1 MLTMFPPPC
10 LLSPRRVEGRMPP
23 SSSPLILP
31 PPSPLIPSPP
41 RSRFKLIVV
50 AVGDAPLSSAGLINL
65 LSTPNL
71 ALISPFDSLTS
82 SKYSAIAEHSKSL
95 AGKIS
100 PVKSSLQFKFTMDG
114 AASFGNSERS
124 SPCKR
129 ACHQSGR
136 VPLSPMKHNESY
148 EVKNVKSPSRPFQS
162 RSILID

>member
-1 MLTMFPPPC
+1 MLAMFPPPR
-10 LLSPRRVEGRMPP
+10 LLSPRRVEGCMPP
-23 SSSPLILP
+23 PSHPLVLS
-31 PPSPLIPSPP
+31 PPSPLIPSRR
-41 RSRFKLIVV
+41 RS
-50 AVGDAPLSSAGLINL
+50 VGDAPLSVAELVNL

-71 ALISPFDSLTS
+71 ALISPFDSRTS
-82 SKYSAIAEHSKSL
+82 SKYSATTEHSKSL

-100 PVKSSLQFKFTMDG
+100 PVKSSLQFKFTMDE

-136 VPLSPMKHNESY
+136 VPLSQMKHNESY
-148 EVKNVKSPSRPFQS
+148 EVKNVKSPFRPFQS

>member
-1 MLTMFPPPC
+1 VLAMFPPPR
-10 LLSPRRVEGRMPP
+10 LLSPRRVEGCMPP
-23 SSSPLILP
+23 PSHPLVLS
-31 PPSPLIPSPP
+31 PPSPLIPSPH
-41 RSRFKLIVV
+41 RSRFKLVVV
-50 AVGDAPLSSAGLINL
+50 AVGDAPLSAAELINL

-71 ALISPFDSLTS
+71 ALISPFDSRTS
-82 SKYSAIAEHSKSL
+82 SKYSATTEHSKSL

-100 PVKSSLQFKFTMDG
+100 PLKSSLQLKFTMDE

-148 EVKNVKSPSRPFQS
+148 EVKNVKSPFRPFQS

>member
-1 MLTMFPPPC
+1 VLALDEEENARIEMERSPFATIASDVAEDVLTMFPPPC
-10 LLSPRRVEGRMPP
+10 LLSPRRVE
-23 SSSPLILP
+23 
-31 PPSPLIPSPP
+31 
-41 RSRFKLIVV
+41 
-50 AVGDAPLSSAGLINL
+50 GDAPLSSAGLINL

-71 ALISPFDSLTS
+71 ALISPFDSRTS
-82 SKYSAIAEHSKSL
+82 SKYSATAEHSKSL